1 MEQLNYFKMKNLFFA
16 LAFMLMGTFA
26 FAENTNYDV
35 DVLESMG
42 ICTVTITEQ
51 NSDGTTNTY
60 TYQFETST
68 AQGCQNAGQAILQA
82 HINKR

>member
-1 MEQLNYFKMKNLFFA
+1 MKNLFFA
-16 LAFMLMGTFA
+16 LAFMLIGPFA
-26 FAENTNYDV
+26 FANTTNYNV
-35 DVLESMG
+35 DVLEVTG
-42 ICTVTITEQ
+42 ICTVIITEY

-68 AQGCQNAGQAILQA
+68 AEDCQNAGQAILQA